1 MMTTSD
7 AVQVAA
13 ASNSISAGDVAA
25 AESPSTR
32 IAGRP
37 VPLPSNWRC
46 LSQRV
51 VTSAVLAISVP
62 PPCRQTDVQ
71 PVPAHPV
78 HAVIFDEPVERG
90 AIPQLESEDGVE
102 PQARTPR
109 IGTGP
114 VTTRDASPSADV
126 APGHLFARGAA
137 SAHFA
142 P

>member
-7 AVQVAA
+7 AVQVARA
-13 ASNSISAGDVAA
+13 GNRSSAGDVAA

-90 AIPQLESEDGVE
+90 AIPQPESANGVE
-102 PQARTPR
+102 PQARAPR
-109 IGTGP
+109 IGTAP
-114 VTTRDASPSADV
+114 SPTRV
-126 APGHLFARGAA
+126 A
-137 SAHFA
+137 
-142 P
+142 